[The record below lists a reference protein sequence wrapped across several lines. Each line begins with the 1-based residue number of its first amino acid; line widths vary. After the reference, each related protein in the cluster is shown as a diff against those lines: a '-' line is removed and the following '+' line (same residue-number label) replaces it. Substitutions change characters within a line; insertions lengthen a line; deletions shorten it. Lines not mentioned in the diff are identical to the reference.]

1 MRIIVCLFMLLSGFG
16 LHAIPASSHKIM
28 IAAASPYAVEA
39 GKAVAEAGGNAV
51 DVSVAVS
58 LTMSVTSPYFASLGG
73 GGFAV
78 VKMGEAVEALDFREV
93 APATAKPDYYANLA
107 KDASIT
113 GGHAVGVP
121 GIPAGLYALHKKYGK
136 LKWSKLFETPL
147 RLASQGFRVSGEWV
161 SDTKEASKRFN
172 GSGRRYFAKADGS
185 ALKPGELLK
194 QPQLARALTLLRD
207 QGEKGFYRGAIAR
220 DISNSVR
227 ASGGTM
233 TTKDLADYKV
243 RWREPMVTEYNGYK
257 IYMMPPPSSG
267 GVVIKTALK
276 LIEDLNV
283 KETRPLSADEMHMLA
298 AIESRAFRG
307 RVLLGDPDFHKNPIS
322 FLSSDKYLRELRE
335 SINRKKATSMKP
347 LLEKETKES
356 TETTH
361 FSVMDSDGHGVALTE
376 TLNGTYGSAVVSD
389 TYGIALNNEMDDFT
403 THPGNANMYGLLQ
416 GEGNSVQPG
425 KRPLSSMTP
434 SLVEKDGKIVMAIG
448 APGGPRI
455 ISAVLQG
462 LYRILGRDTDID
474 WAIQAPR
481 VHHQFY
487 PDKVFV
493 DRFRLA
499 PEVVDGLQDRGY
511 IVEESRG
518 LGRLYVV
525 RLRPDGILEG
535 AFDSRGEGSAGGI

>member
-1 MRIIVCLFMLLSGFG
+1 MLLSGLE
-16 LHAIPASSHKIM
+16 LHAIPVSGHKIM

-39 GKAVAEAGGNAV
+39 GKAIEEAGGNAV
-51 DVSVAVS
+51 DVAVTVS

-78 VKMGEAVEALDFREV
+78 VKMGGAVEALDFREV
-93 APATAKPDYYANLA
+93 APAATKPDYYANLA

-121 GIPAGLYALHKKYGK
+121 GIPAGLYALHRKYGK

-147 RLASQGFRVSGEWV
+147 RLASRGFRVSGEWV
-161 SDTKEASKRFN
+161 SDTKEAGRRFN
-172 GSGRRYFAKADGS
+172 KSGARYFAKADGS
-185 ALKPGELLK
+185 ALKPGEILK
-194 QPQLARALTLLRD
+194 QPQLARALILLRD
-207 QGEKGFYRGAIAR
+207 KGEKGFYQGPIAQ
-220 DISNSVR
+220 DISKTVQ
-227 ASGGTM
+227 ASGGSM

-243 RWREPMVTEYNGYK
+243 RWREPMTAEYNGYK

-276 LIEDLNV
+276 LIEDLKV
-283 KETRPLSADEMHMLA
+283 KDTRALSVEEMHMLTE
-298 AIESRAFRG
+298 IESRAFRG
-307 RVLLGDPDFHKNPIS
+307 RVLLGDPDFHKNPIP
-322 FLSSDKYLRELRE
+322 FLTSDKYLKELRD
-335 SINRKKATSMKP
+335 SIHRKKATTMKP
-347 LLEKETKES
+347 LLEKDLKES
-356 TETTH
+356 AQTTH
-361 FSVMDSDGHGVALTE
+361 FSVMDSEGHGVALTE

-434 SLVEKDGKIVMAIG
+434 TLVEKDGKVVMAIG

-481 VHHQFY
+481 VHHQFF
-487 PDKVFV
+487 PNKVFV
-493 DRFRLA
+493 DKLRLA
-499 PEVVDGLQDRGY
+499 PEVIDGLKDRGH

-518 LGRLYVV
+518 MGRLYVV
-525 RLRPDGILEG
+525 RLRADGILEG